1 MNTFLLILMMVAI
14 GALIGGMTNSLAIRM
29 LFRPFKAKY
38 IFNKR
43 VPFTPGLIPKR
54 HDELA
59 EQLGKMVTDHLLT
72 PEGIQRKL
80 DDDTFQQQV
89 VEYAQ
94 KEVTSFLSSER
105 SLQHVLNDFQIP
117 VNQQVIESKL
127 KDFTE
132 DQVNAYMKDAR
143 AKSVREL
150 IGDNAFYKG
159 KAQVGKASEYILKQ
173 IDEFISSEEGRAK
186 IGAIIEDYLEG
197 QGFLGNM
204 ISSFMGNQGLADKV
218 QPAVSDFLNS
228 EDAHY
233 WLKEVLHTEWDK
245 WMEKPFSVY
254 EEKLGLE
261 GIPNKISE
269 QIVSSIPTDVWL
281 ERSIA
286 EHTKNLQPYIVETLV
301 PQLVGKIGGSLS
313 SRLPSIMET
322 LHLSEVVR
330 KEVQAFPVERL
341 EDIVLGISKRE
352 FKMITYLGALLGG
365 LIGIIQAGI
374 ILLLG

>member
-1 MNTFLLILMMVAI
+1 MNTFLLILMMIAI

-29 LFRPFKAKY
+29 LFRPFKPKY

-80 DDDTFQQQV
+80 EDDTFQQQV

-105 SLQHVLNDFQIP
+105 SLQHVLNDFHIP

-132 DQVNAYMKDAR
+132 DKVEAYMKDAR

-173 IDEFISSEEGRAK
+173 IDDFISSEEGRAK

-254 EEKLGLE
+254 EEKLGIE
-261 GIPNKISE
+261 GIPDKISE

-301 PQLVGKIGGSLS
+301 PQLVGQLGGALS

-365 LIGIIQAGI
+365 LIGLIQAGI

>member
-1 MNTFLLILMMVAI
+1 MNTFIMILMMIAI

-29 LFRPFKAKY
+29 LFRPFKPKY
-38 IFNKR
+38 FLNKR
-43 VPFTPGLIPKR
+43 IPFTPGLIPKR

-80 DDDTFQQQV
+80 ADESFQQQV
-89 VEYAQ
+89 VDYAQ
-94 KEVTSFLSSER
+94 KEASTFLSSER
-105 SLQHVLNDFQIP
+105 SLQQVMDDFQIP
-117 VNQQVIESKL
+117 VSQQVIESKL
-127 KDFTE
+127 KGFTE
-132 DQVNAYMKDAR
+132 DKVAAYMKDR
-143 AKSVREL
+143 REKSVREL
-150 IGDNAFYKG
+150 IGDQAFYKG
-159 KAQVGKASEYILKQ
+159 KAQVGKASEYILNQ
-173 IDEFISSEEGRAK
+173 IDSFISSEEGKAK
-186 IGAIIEDYLEG
+186 IGVIIEDYLEG

-254 EEKLGLE
+254 EEKLGLD
-261 GIPNKISE
+261 GIPEKVSE
-269 QIVSSIPTDVWL
+269 EIVKAIPTNVWL
-281 ERSIA
+281 ERSIR
-286 EHTKNLQPYIVETLV
+286 EHTENVQPYIIQTLV
-301 PQLVGKIGGSLS
+301 PQLVHKVGDALS
-313 SRLPSIMET
+313 TRLPSIMET

-330 KEVQAFPVERL
+330 KEVESFPVERL
-341 EDIVLGISKRE
+341 EEIVLGISKRE

-365 LIGIIQAGI
+365 LIGLIQAGI
-374 ILLLG
+374 ILLIG

>member
-29 LFRPFKAKY
+29 LFRPFKPKY

-105 SLQHVLNDFQIP
+105 SLQHVLNDFHIP

-132 DQVNAYMKDAR
+132 DKVEAYMKDAR

-173 IDEFISSEEGRAK
+173 IDDFISSEEGRVK

-254 EEKLGLE
+254 EEKLGIE
-261 GIPNKISE
+261 GIPDKISE

-301 PQLVGKIGGSLS
+301 PQLVGQLGGALS

-365 LIGIIQAGI
+365 LIGLIQAGI

>member
-1 MNTFLLILMMVAI
+1 MNTFLLILMMIAI

-94 KEVTSFLSSER
+94 KEVTTFLTSER

-117 VNQQVIESKL
+117 LDQQVVESKL
-127 KDFTE
+127 KDFTQG
-132 DQVNAYMKDAR
+132 QVESYMKDAR

-159 KAQVGKASEYILKQ
+159 KAQVGKASEYILRQ
-173 IDEFISSEEGRAK
+173 IDDFISSEEGRAK

-261 GIPNKISE
+261 GIPDAISE

-286 EHTKNLQPYIVETLV
+286 EHTKNFQPYIVETLV
-301 PQLVGKIGGSLS
+301 PQLVGKIGGALS

-365 LIGIIQAGI
+365 VIGLIQAGI
-374 ILLLG
+374 ILLIG

>member
-1 MNTFLLILMMVAI
+1 MMVAI

-29 LFRPFKAKY
+29 LFRPFKPKY

-80 DDDTFQQQV
+80 EDDAFRQQV

-94 KEVTSFLSSER
+94 KEVTSFLSSDR
-105 SLQHVLNDFQIP
+105 SLQHVLNDFHIP

-132 DQVNAYMKDAR
+132 DKVEAYMKDAR

-173 IDEFISSEEGRAK
+173 IDDFISSEEGRAK

-254 EEKLGLE
+254 EEKLGIE
-261 GIPNKISE
+261 GIPDKISE

-301 PQLVGKIGGSLS
+301 PQLVGQLGAALS

-365 LIGIIQAGI
+365 LIGLIQAGI